1 MNILIYCIKKVWN
14 IISLKRMRL
23 DYKLYKIEEK
33 QKEMYLKMQ
42 KGQLDKT
49 ASSEW
54 AKLQYEKVLIRKKEA
69 EL

>member
-1 MNILIYCIKKVWN
+1 
-14 IISLKRMRL
+14 MRL